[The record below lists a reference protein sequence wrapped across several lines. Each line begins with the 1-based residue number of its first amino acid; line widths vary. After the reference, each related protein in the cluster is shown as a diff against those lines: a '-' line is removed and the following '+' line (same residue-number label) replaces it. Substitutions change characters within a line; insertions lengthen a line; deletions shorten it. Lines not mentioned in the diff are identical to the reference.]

1 MRTITFEPIGIIH
14 NTITDPKDAPRSEH
28 MAEGVTATVEIY
40 PEYTQGLTDLEG
52 FSHIILLVHFH
63 LSKDYDLM
71 TTPFLGNTRR
81 GVFATRSPRRP
92 NPLGMSIVKL
102 VKIVG
107 NVLQIENTEM
117 VDGTPVLDI
126 KPYVPSPYKR
136 EIVKLGWLEELITD
150 RDKSDLL

>member
-1 MRTITFEPIGIIH
+1 MQPITFKPIGVIH
-14 NTITDPKDAPRSEH
+14 NTVTDLKNAPRSEH

-40 PEYTQGLTDLEG
+40 PQYTQGLTDLDG

-63 LSKDYDLM
+63 LSEGYDLM
-71 TTPFLGNTRR
+71 ATPFLGNTRR

-107 NVLQIENTEM
+107 NILQIENTEM

-126 KPYVPSPYKR
+126 KPYVPPPYRR
-136 EIVKLGWLEELITD
+136 EIVKLGWLEQHIAG
-150 RDKSDLL
+150 RDDTSI